1 MSERMRH
8 GVICAG
14 QVRWDTAE
22 EARWKQ
28 DAMPELHNDN
38 ALWAYALRASEEFQ
52 MLDRH
57 HLNDETLYRLLD
69 MGIFDWEKPDVLM
82 NQAQQAVQLGTTTS
96 TRWAGQ
102 GHKLEHC

>member
-1 MSERMRH
+1 
-8 GVICAG
+8 
-14 QVRWDTAE
+14 
-22 EARWKQ
+22 
-28 DAMPELHNDN
+28 MPELHNDD
-38 ALWAYALRASEEFQ
+38 ALWASEEFR

-82 NQAQQAVQLGTTTS
+82 NQVQQAVRLGTATS

-102 GHKLEHC
+102 GHNLSVANPCPFIDC